1 MRVSIFGLGY
11 VGAVTSGCLWQRGF
25 DVIGVDVQQ
34 AKVDNLNM
42 GQPLIVE
49 PGLDMLLFS
58 GAQSGRIRATTDVIE
73 AVSQSE
79 ISLVCVGTPSQVNGA
94 LNIQFVRTVVQSI
107 AQGVRQ
113 KPEKH
118 ILILRSTM
126 LPGSTR
132 KLVVDFLNDL
142 IESEKLEVYF
152 YPEFLREGTA
162 VSDFENPSLVVIGT
176 RDGRTVSEKA
186 LRLIGSTPN
195 VTNWETAELIKYG
208 CNAFHALKIGF
219 ANEMGRMSK
228 HLGIDGREVMNLIC
242 NDEVLNISRYY
253 MRPGNPFG
261 GSCLPKDVRALVY
274 GARMAGESLPIL
286 ENILDSNEVHF
297 QSLVRLVEEVGEHQV
312 SILGVSFK
320 AHTDDLRESSMVKL
334 AQLLVQNGYRL
345 RIYDP
350 NLDPVKL
357 LGSNKKA
364 ADDWM
369 PNLSELLY
377 EDLREVLG
385 DRGVVV
391 ISQKCADIEQL
402 KHILTPEH
410 TIVDVNSWPEL
421 QLTQAE
427 YRGLCW

>member
-49 PGLDMLLFS
+49 PGLDKLLFS

-73 AVSQSE
+73 AVSQTE

-113 KPEKH
+113 KHEKH

-132 KLVVDFLNDL
+132 KLVVDMLSEL
-142 IESEKLEVYF
+142 IELEKLEVYF

-162 VSDFENPSLVVIGT
+162 VSDFENPSLVVIGS

-297 QSLVRLVEEVGEHQV
+297 QSLVRLVEEVGENQV

-377 EDLREVLG
+377 EDLREVMG
-385 DRGVVV
+385 ERGVVV
-391 ISQKCADIEQL
+391 ISQKCVDIEQL
-402 KHILTPEH
+402 KQILTPEH